1 MKKIIALIIVFA
13 SITPVWA
20 IKNSTSQTAPTTEAS
35 AAQDPMFELVA
46 TGDFKLE
53 DVVGKGYPVIINF
66 SATWC
71 GPCRM
76 LKPIFKE
83 ANEDYKGKAI
93 LKTIDVDDES
103 MRDIVRAAG
112 VSAIPH
118 QIFYYPD
125 GSMPTADKSPK
136 LFEDYGLR
144 ERVNKRTGDPI
155 IARSGYMTRDMIDG
169 IIKELS
175 SKKVATN
182 NALAGN
188 SNAKGND
195 LFDINLPSDFK
206 LEDIVG
212 KGYPVIINFS
222 AKWCGPCQKMKPH
235 YLQANKDYNGKVILK
250 TIDVEDPGMRK
261 FIAEI
266 GVSAVPQQILFYADG
281 SAATAERSP
290 VLFEKYRVKEQKNNQ
305 TGKSIAVRIGA
316 INRDMIDEIIKE
328 LSSPK

>member
-1 MKKIIALIIVFA
+1 MKKLVILVGALMSLTAVVSA
-13 SITPVWA
+13 KVPSAGPRPV
-20 IKNSTSQTAPTTEAS
+20 NQ
-35 AAQDPMFELVA
+35 AAQDPLFELVA

-93 LKTIDVDDES
+93 LKTIDVGDES
-103 MRDIVRAAG
+103 MKDIVIAAG
-112 VSAIPH
+112 VRAIPH
-118 QIFYYPD
+118 QIFFYPD
-125 GSMPTADKSPK
+125 GTIPTEKTSPK
-136 LFEDYGLR
+136 LFERFGLR
-144 ERVNKRTGDPI
+144 EGVNRKTGEVVACRTGF
-155 IARSGYMTRDMIDG
+155 MNRDVIDG

-175 SKKVATN
+175 SKKASSITAGTPGAT
-182 NALAGN
+182 
-188 SNAKGND
+188 KQYD

-206 LEDIVG
+206 LEDVVG

-250 TIDVEDPGMRK
+250 TVDIEDPAMRK
-261 FIAEI
+261 FVAEI

-281 SAATAERSP
+281 SAASAERSP
-290 VLFEKYRVKEQKNNQ
+290 ALFEKYNVKEKKNNQ
-305 TGKSIAVRIGA
+305 AGKSIAVRTGA
-316 INRDMIDEIIKE
+316 ISREMIDEIIKE